1 MANHDKRLFY
11 NTSVIMEEI
20 LRIENL
26 SKSYGHIRAVD
37 NLNLSVNKGEVFGIL
52 GPNGSGKTTTLG
64 IILGVIFQN
73 SGSFKWFGKEPEASQ
88 RKKLGAVLEMPNFY
102 PYLGGYSNLKIV
114 AQIKGV
120 DYSDINRVLRVTGLE
135 KRGNDRFRTYSY
147 GMKQRLAIAAALLG
161 NPRVL
166 ILDEPTNGL
175 DPQGIAEIRELVQR
189 IANEGITIII
199 ASHLLDEVQK
209 ICSHVAVLKT
219 GKLLFSG
226 KVDELLKSSGLIV
239 IQADDMARLREALVA
254 HPDIESIVHEN
265 EFYVSSFKSG
275 IKPSDIN
282 SYLFKKEITVNHLSL
297 RKKTLETHFLELL
310 RQDQPNLEKTHKS

>member
-1 MANHDKRLFY
+1 
-11 NTSVIMEEI
+11 MEEI
-20 LRIENL
+20 LQINNL
-26 SKSYGHIRAVD
+26 CKDYGHIKAV
-37 NLNLSVNKGEVFGIL
+37 NQLSLTVKRGEVFGLL

-64 IILGVIFQN
+64 IILGVLFQT
-73 SGSFKWFGKEPEASQ
+73 SGEFTWFGEKPSAAQ

-102 PYLGGYSNLKIV
+102 PYLGGTNNLKIV

-120 DYSDINRVLRVTGLE
+120 DYSDINRVLRVVGLD
-135 KRGNDRFRTYSY
+135 KRGNDRFKTYSF

-175 DPQGIAEIRELVQR
+175 DPQGIAEIRELIQR

-226 KVDELLKSSGLIV
+226 RVDEMLNSTGLIV
-239 IQADDMARLREALVA
+239 LQATDMEKLRQALVE
-254 HPDIESIVHEN
+254 HDLIESITLSNDAYIVA
-265 EFYVSSFKSG
+265 FKTDM
-275 IKPSDIN
+275 IPWQLN
-282 SYLFKKEITVNHLSL
+282 SYLFNKGIALNHLSV

-310 RQDQPNLEKTHKS
+310 RNENKQEGVTL

>member
-1 MANHDKRLFY
+1 MD
-11 NTSVIMEEI
+11 EI
-20 LRIENL
+20 LQLTNL
-26 SKSYGHIRAVD
+26 SKNYGHIKAVD
-37 NLNLSVNKGEVFGIL
+37 DLSLTVKRGEVFGLL

-64 IILGVIFQN
+64 IILGVLFQT
-73 SGSFKWFGKEPEASQ
+73 SGQYKWFGESPTATQ

-102 PYLGGYSNLKIV
+102 PYLGGTNNLKII

-135 KRGNDRFRTYSY
+135 KRGYDRFKTYSY

-175 DPQGIAEIRELVQR
+175 DPQGIAEIRELIQR
-189 IANEGITIII
+189 IASEGITIIL

-219 GKLLFSG
+219 GKLLFCDR
-226 KVDELLKSSGLIV
+226 VDELVNSTGLV
-239 IQADDMARLREALVA
+239 VVQASNMPQLRAALVA
-254 HPDIESIVHEN
+254 HDQIEAITQEN
-265 EFYVSSFKSG
+265 DHYVVSFKNNV
-275 IKPSDIN
+275 IPWQLN
-282 SYLFKKEITVNHLSL
+282 TYLFEKGIALNHLSI

-310 RQDQPNLEKTHKS
+310 RNDQTKQEGVSK

>member
-1 MANHDKRLFY
+1 MD
-11 NTSVIMEEI
+11 EI
-20 LRIENL
+20 LQLTNL
-26 SKSYGHIRAVD
+26 SKNYGHIKAVD
-37 NLNLSVNKGEVFGIL
+37 NLSLTVKRGEVFGLL

-64 IILGVIFQN
+64 IILGVLFQT
-73 SGSFKWFGKEPEASQ
+73 SGEYKWFGESPTAIQ

-102 PYLGGYSNLKIV
+102 PYLGGTNNLKII

-135 KRGNDRFRTYSY
+135 KRGHDRFKTYSY

-175 DPQGIAEIRELVQR
+175 DPQGIAEIRELIQR
-189 IANEGITIII
+189 IANEGITIIL

-219 GKLLFSG
+219 GKLLFCDR
-226 KVDELLKSSGLIV
+226 VDELVNSTGLLV
-239 IQADDMARLREALVA
+239 VQAPNMPQLRAALVA
-254 HPDIESIVHEN
+254 HDQIEAITQEN
-265 EFYVSSFKSG
+265 DHYVVSFKNDV
-275 IKPSDIN
+275 IPWQLNK
-282 SYLFKKEITVNHLSL
+282 YLFEKGVALNHLSI

-310 RQDQPNLEKTHKS
+310 RNDQTKQEGVSK